1 MFCTMVAVLDNSIA
15 IKCKITWPDTQWGH
29 IGMYIQKYSII
40 LYKDTGEAMVTSDK
54 TDFWMPPGLYVAL
67 PEEYT

>member
-1 MFCTMVAVLDNSIA
+1 MFCTMVAVLDNNIA
-15 IKCKITWPDTQWGH
+15 AKCKIIWPDTQWGH

-54 TDFWMPPGLYVAL
+54 TDF
-67 PEEYT
+67 